1 MNESPEDAIRK
12 AVDHFNTR
20 RDRRACM
27 ELYHPDC
34 ILHGFPHTENGREAI
49 LGYFEL
55 VWGAFPDVE
64 LTVGDLLSDS
74 GRLVMRYA
82 ITGTHEG
89 VFMGISPTGKR
100 IRLTGMLLMRFDNG
114 RCSEC
119 WNEVNFL
126 ALLQQ
131 TGIIPA

>member
-1 MNESPEDAIRK
+1 MKSSEDAIRR

-20 RDRRACM
+20 QDRRACTD
-27 ELYHPDC
+27 LYHPDLV
-34 ILHGFPHTENGREAI
+34 LHGFPHTENGREAI

-55 VWGAFPDVE
+55 VWAAFPDVE
-64 LTVGDLLSDS
+64 LTIGDLVWDS
-74 GRLVMRYA
+74 ERLVMRYE
-82 ITGTHEG
+82 IVGTHEG
-89 VFMGISPTGKR
+89 IFMGISPTRKR
-100 IRLTGMLLMRFDNG
+100 VRVTGMMMMRFDNG